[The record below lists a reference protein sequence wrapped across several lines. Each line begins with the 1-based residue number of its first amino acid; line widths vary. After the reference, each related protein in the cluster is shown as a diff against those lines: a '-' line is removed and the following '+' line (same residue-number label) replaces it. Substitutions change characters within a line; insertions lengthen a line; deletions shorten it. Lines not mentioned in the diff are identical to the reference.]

1 MVLYICVDFW
11 LLALKSRDISQAEN
25 KVTVFK
31 AEQIHKML
39 IIFIRKGRKLSF
51 FDLLSFGNSYFFL
64 GLRLITWFKSQEPKA
79 NTGVDDPCRSLRC
92 YKIMY

>member
-39 IIFIRKGRKLSF
+39 IIFIIKGQKLSF
-51 FDLLSFGNSYFFL
+51 
-64 GLRLITWFKSQEPKA
+64 
-79 NTGVDDPCRSLRC
+79 
-92 YKIMY
+92 